1 MRAYFRMLSGID
13 YAMARVLRV
22 LEEEGLAEDTIVVYS
37 ADNGYYMG
45 NCGFW
50 GSGRITNNRSECP

>member
-1 MRAYFRMLSGID
+1 MLSGID

-45 NCGFW
+45 NDGFW

>member
-1 MRAYFRMLSGID
+1 MLSGID

-50 GSGRITNNRSECP
+50 GSGRITNNRSECS